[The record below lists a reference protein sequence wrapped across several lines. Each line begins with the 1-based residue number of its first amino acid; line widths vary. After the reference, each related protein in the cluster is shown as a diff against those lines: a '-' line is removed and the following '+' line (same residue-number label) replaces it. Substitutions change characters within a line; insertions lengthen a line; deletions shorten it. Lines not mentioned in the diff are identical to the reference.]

1 MNQVEVSQWA
11 RAKRLSFVIDAET
24 EGKNAAVTELIE
36 LLHELDAEIDMSR
49 IGVDASAL
57 QEVRHMYSRLVLDKN
72 HWPSRLFVTD
82 DSEID
87 EGIHVRSLNREL
99 EGRTTGSRRPCAAHG
114 CPGWFVGVLWESG
127 QQMYICSEGWH
138 YNPTTREIEVIGGG
152 EISARFISPKPLGT
166 PPLPRTEWPS
176 REELLK
182 RRGWR

>member
-1 MNQVEVSQWA
+1 MNQVEISQWA
-11 RAKRLSFVIDAET
+11 RAKRLSFVIDAKA
-24 EGKNAAVTELIE
+24 EGKGAAVAELVE
-36 LLHELDAEIDMSR
+36 LLHELDADIEMSGL
-49 IGVDASAL
+49 GVD
-57 QEVRHMYSRLVLDKN
+57 EGVTRDVRHMYSELVLDKE
-72 HWPSRLFVTD
+72 HWPSRLFVSD
-82 DSEID
+82 DSSID

-152 EISARFISPKPLGT
+152 EISARYISPKPLGT
-166 PPLPRTEWPS
+166 PPLPRAEWPS

-182 RRGWR
+182 RKGWR